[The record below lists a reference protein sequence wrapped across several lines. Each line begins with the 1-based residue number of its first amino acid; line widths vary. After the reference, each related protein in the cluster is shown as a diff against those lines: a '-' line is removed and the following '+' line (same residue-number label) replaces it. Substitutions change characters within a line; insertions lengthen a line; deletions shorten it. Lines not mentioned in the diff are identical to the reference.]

1 MNSAHSINRAFD
13 AEAICELAAK
23 EFLRLAAE
31 AIAERGR
38 FTVALS
44 GGSTPRTLYQL
55 LSGRP
60 YRMRIDWSRVEF
72 FWGDERSVPPDD
84 AESNFRMAS
93 EAMLGKLPIP
103 EANIHR
109 MAAER
114 EDLDAAATDYQALIG
129 RVLQV
134 PADGPPPPLDLVL
147 LGIGPDGH
155 TASLFPHTAALEER
169 HRWVVANEVPQ
180 LETNRMTMTVPM
192 INAARSVIF
201 LVAGASKADPLAEVL
216 YGASAPREYPSQL
229 IAPANGTL
237 SWLVDD
243 AAAAKLPAPEN
254 T

>member
-1 MNSAHSINRAFD
+1 MNSTHSIIRASD
-13 AEAICELAAK
+13 AEEICVRAAQ
-23 EFLRLAAE
+23 EFLQLAAE

-60 YRMRIDWSRVEF
+60 YRMRVDWSQVEF
-72 FWGDERSVPPDD
+72 FWGDERSVSPDD
-84 AESNFRMAS
+84 VESNFRMAS

-103 EANIHR
+103 EENIHR

-114 EDLDAAATDYQALIG
+114 EDLDVAASDYQEMIAS
-129 RVLQV
+129 VLQV

-147 LGIGPDGH
+147 LGMGPDGH

-169 HRWVVANEVPQ
+169 RRWVVANEVPQ
-180 LETNRMTMTVPM
+180 LQTNRMTMTTPM
-192 INAARSVIF
+192 INAARRVTF
-201 LVAGASKADPLAEVL
+201 LVVGASKAEPLAEVL
-216 YGASAPREYPSQL
+216 YGASAPEQFPSQL

-237 SWLVDD
+237 NWLVDD
-243 AAAAKLPAPEN
+243 AAAAKLPASEDK
-254 T
+254 